1 MVAHACALIWIIFL
15 QSGSITGIS
24 ITDRPFFIN
33 SPNFSLYLD
42 SLLSINRGDDED
54 IPEKVLG
61 NLEDWGYI
69 EVHDEMILVIRKGI
83 NVLEFY
89 LKNREFM
96 ISSTSQIQEAVL
108 KGFPK

>member
-1 MVAHACALIWIIFL
+1 M
-15 QSGSITGIS
+15 
-24 ITDRPFFIN
+24 N

-42 SLLSINRGDDED
+42 SWLSINRGDDED
-54 IPEKVLG
+54 IPERVSG

-69 EVHDEMILVIRKGI
+69 EVHDGMVLVTRKGI

-96 ISSTSQIQEAVL
+96 TSSTSQIQEAVL
-108 KGFPK
+108 KGFPE

>member
-1 MVAHACALIWIIFL
+1 M
-15 QSGSITGIS
+15 S
-24 ITDRPFFIN
+24 

-42 SLLSINRGDDED
+42 SLLSINRGDDEE
-54 IPEKVLG
+54 IPERVLG

-69 EVHDEMILVIRKGI
+69 EVHDGMVLVTKKGI

-96 ISSTSQIQEAVL
+96 TSSTSQIQEAVL
-108 KGFPK
+108 KGFPE